1 MTHREVQRGRVSAMT
16 RNRLSRRQMLG
27 VLGAGVAGS
36 AAPRWAG
43 AQATKSV
50 DTLKVA
56 ISGDPG
62 QLNPWIVNGMP
73 MYSTFWPTVYES
85 LLWHDDKMNL
95 IGNLAERW
103 EVHGADI
110 KLFLKKGVTY
120 HNGKPFDAESV
131 KYAVEWITAPTSR
144 ALWKSMI
151 AAVKRTTIHDPHTI
165 TLHME
170 KPFRSVLMN
179 LVTIAM
185 IEPEHARAVGDRIG
199 LQPMGTGPYKFVEYV
214 PGSHMIVERYE
225 QYYGPKPKIAR
236 MHFRWIAENGTRLS
250 ALESGEVHLINNV
263 PPDQIGRVEG
273 NAKLRLLSTPTAR
286 IIYMAFR
293 CDRAPFSDRRVR
305 QAINFAVDKQAIT
318 RNILR
323 GKAQAAT
330 TPIAPMILGGDASL
344 PPYNYDPEK
353 AKALLKAAG
362 AEGATVNMG
371 SPNGRYIMDKQVAEA
386 IQGYLQKVGL
396 KANLETPEWATYLG
410 EVTKGDKSRY
420 DMHLLGWGVIT
431 MEPDYQV
438 RDHYH
443 SANNAKWNAYT
454 NKELDRAMDEAV
466 LIIDPAK
473 ARPAYHKIFAT
484 VWEDAPWLFLHYQPE
499 LIGVD
504 RRIAG
509 FAPLPDEWLRFPTI
523 DLQV

>member
-1 MTHREVQRGRVSAMT
+1 MG
-16 RNRLSRRQMLG
+16 LSRREALG
-27 VLGAGVAGS
+27 VLGAGVAVTAG
-36 AAPRWAG
+36 PRWVG
-43 AQATKSV
+43 AQPMKSI

-62 QLNPWIVNGMP
+62 NLHPWMLNGMP
-73 MYSTFWPTVYES
+73 MFSTFWPTVYES
-85 LLWHDDKMNL
+85 VLWHDDKMNL

-103 EVHGADI
+103 EVQGSDI
-110 KLFLKKGVTY
+110 KLHLRKGVTY

-131 KYAVEWITAPTSR
+131 KYAVEQITAPPSKS
-144 ALWKSMI
+144 LWKSMI
-151 AAVKRTTIHDPHTI
+151 GAVKRTTIHDAHAI

-185 IEPEHARAVGDRIG
+185 IEPGHAKAAGDRIG
-199 LQPMGTGPYKFVEYV
+199 LQPVGTGPYKFVEYV
-214 PGSHMIVERYE
+214 PGSHMIVERNE
-225 QYYGPKPKIAR
+225 QYYGAKPKIAR
-236 MHFRWIAENGTRLS
+236 MHFRWIPENGTRLS
-250 ALESGEVHLINNV
+250 ALESGEVHFINNV

-273 NAKLRLLSTPTAR
+273 NAKLKLLSTSTAR

-293 CDRAPFSDRRVR
+293 CDRAPFSDKRVR
-305 QAINFAVDKQAIT
+305 QAINFAVDRQAIAK
-318 RNILR
+318 NILR

-330 TPIAPMILGGDASL
+330 TPIAPMILGGDVSL

-362 AEGATVNMG
+362 AEGATVNLG
-371 SPNGRYIMDKQVAEA
+371 APNGRYIMDKQVAEA
-386 IQGYLQKVGL
+386 VQGYLQKVGL
-396 KANLETPEWATYLG
+396 KATLETPEWATYIG
-410 EVTKGDKSRY
+410 EILKADKAKY

-466 LIIDPAK
+466 LIMDPAK

-504 RRIAG
+504 KRMAG
-509 FAPLPDEWLRFPTI
+509 FAPLPDEWLRFQTI
-523 DLQV
+523 DLPA